1 MTIQPELSSRTM
13 SPAVFSSSVSSRGL
27 RRATTALSLLALAA
41 LAGCSASADIPE
53 VVVTRSDVAFEGVP
67 YVPGITDVSQS
78 VTTSFEHPSD
88 FELPSGLNPELRP
101 RSASITGR
109 GTMQDLSFLEG
120 LTVTLSSRAPD
131 APDPQV
137 VASYERTRTSGVGR
151 VVPLEVDPDSDVLAY
166 WDTKQAFYEVTL
178 WGVMPPEDWAID
190 VTFSFEG
197 HLSVSSSD

>member
-1 MTIQPELSSRTM
+1 MNIKPEFLTRTM
-13 SPAVFSSSVSSRGL
+13 SRAVIASSHSTRGL
-27 RRATTALSLLALAA
+27 SRVTTALSLLALGAIV
-41 LAGCSASADIPE
+41 GCSAEAEIPE

-101 RSASITGR
+101 LSASITGR

-120 LTVTLSSRAPD
+120 LTVTLSSRAPN
-131 APDPQV
+131 APEPQV
-137 VASYERTRTSGVGR
+137 VASYERTRTTGIGR
-151 VVPLEVDPDSDVLAY
+151 IVPLEVDPDSDVLAY
-166 WDTKQAFYEVTL
+166 WDTKQAYYDVTL
-178 WGVMPPEDWAID
+178 WGVMPSEDWAID

>member
-1 MTIQPELSSRTM
+1 MSNKQESSSRTM
-13 SPAVFSSSVSSRGL
+13 SSFTSSNLCVRGL
-27 RRATTALSLLALAA
+27 CRATSALSLLALAA
-41 LAGCSASADIPE
+41 LSGCSAEAEIPE

-67 YVPGITDVSQS
+67 YIPGITDVSQS

-101 RSASITGR
+101 LSANISGR

-120 LTVTLSSRAPD
+120 LTVTLSSRAPG
-131 APDPQV
+131 APEPEV

-151 VVPLEVDPDSDVLAY
+151 VVNLEIDPSSDVLAF

-178 WGVMPPEDWAID
+178 WGVMPEERWAID
-190 VTFSFEG
+190 VTFAFEG
-197 HLSVSSSD
+197 RLSVSSSD

>member
-1 MTIQPELSSRTM
+1 MMNQPVFSSRTM
-13 SPAVFSSSVSSRGL
+13 SEAVFSSSHSPRGL
-27 RRATTALSLLALAA
+27 GRAPIAISLLALAA

-101 RSASITGR
+101 LSASIVGR

-120 LTVTLSSRAPD
+120 LTVTLSSRAPN
-131 APDPQV
+131 APEPQV
-137 VASYERTRTSGVGR
+137 VASYERTQQSGVGR
-151 VVPLEVDPDSDVLAY
+151 VVPLEVDPDSDVLSY

-178 WGVMPPEDWAID
+178 WGVMPSEDWAID
-190 VTFSFEG
+190 VTFAFEG